1 MKYGLPT
8 DLYGWRAAVFWPCK
22 GSIIISSLIVIWYE
36 WLDETL
42 AVLVVSFIE
51 FGFWVKILKCF
62 YGTRRPYRVWHFSYL
77 YYVFVF
83 YFSMDK
89 CFVGVM
95 VGIFLTPLWFKYIF
109 IYNFFYPFILI
120 IRLNYLRDNIVIF
133 LESSYWRGGL
143 RPRYW
148 IKVNFRCRNWI
159 WLGLFDL

>member
-1 MKYGLPT
+1 LNFVF
-8 DLYGWRAAVFWPCK
+8 DLKFLNVFMGREDP
-22 GSIIISSLIVIWYE
+22 
-36 WLDETL
+36 
-42 AVLVVSFIE
+42 IE
-51 FGFWVKILKCF
+51 FDIFLII
-62 YGTRRPYRVWHFSYL
+62 

-133 LESSYWRGGL
+133 LESSY
-143 RPRYW
+143 
-148 IKVNFRCRNWI
+148 
-159 WLGLFDL
+159 